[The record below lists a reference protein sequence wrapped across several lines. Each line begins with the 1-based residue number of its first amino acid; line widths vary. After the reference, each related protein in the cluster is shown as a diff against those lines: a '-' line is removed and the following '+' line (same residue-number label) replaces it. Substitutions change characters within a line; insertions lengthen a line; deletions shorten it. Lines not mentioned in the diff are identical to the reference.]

1 MSSSEASIDYLWS
14 GIDKHQQRS
23 QGLISAK
30 NPNLARAELKRLGI
44 IVTQIKPKPKAWLIR
59 PQHISGNDIA
69 VFARQLATMLAAGV
83 PLVQAF
89 AIISLSQRNPAMA
102 KLLLLIKIDIEGGES
117 LAQALAKQPRYF
129 DALFCHLVAAGEQA
143 GVLDS
148 LLDNIANYLEKI
160 EAIKHKVK
168 KALSYPIA
176 VLTVALVVTMILLI
190 FVVPVFEELFKSFG
204 ADLPL
209 FTQWVIALSMAI
221 QSKWWLIFSLLIAL
235 AYSFLYLKRRSHAF
249 NQNLDRM
256 LLKLPVFG
264 SLLEKSAIARFARTL
279 GTVCTAGVPLV
290 DGLISVAGACGN
302 LVYYNAVLKIR
313 EQVATGLP
321 LQFAMLQSG
330 LFPNL
335 LIQMVAIGEAS
346 GTLDNM
352 LIKVASYYEAEVD
365 HLLDHLSSLIEP
377 MIMVILG
384 ILVGGLIVAMYL
396 PIFKLGTVVG

>member
-1 MSSSEASIDYLWS
+1 MSHSETTIDYLWS
-14 GIDKHQQRS
+14 GIDKHQQRR

-30 NPNLARAELKRLGI
+30 NANLAHAELKRLGI
-44 IVTQIKPKPKAWLIR
+44 IVTQLKPKSKTWLTRTKPIR
-59 PQHISGNDIA
+59 RNDIA
-69 VFARQLATMLAAGV
+69 VFARQLATLLTAGV
-83 PLVQAF
+83 PLVQALT
-89 AIISLSQRNPAMA
+89 IISLSQPNPAMA
-102 KLLLLIKIDIEGGES
+102 KLLLLIKADIEGGES

-143 GVLDS
+143 GVLDN
-148 LLDNIANYLEKI
+148 LLDKIACYLEKI
-160 EAIKHKVK
+160 EVIKHKIK

-176 VLTVALVVTMILLI
+176 VLAVALIVTIILLT
-190 FVVPVFEELFKSFG
+190 FVVPVFEDLFKSFG
-204 ADLPL
+204 TDLPL
-209 FTQWVIALSMAI
+209 FTQWVMSLSMLI
-221 QSKWWLIFSLLIAL
+221 QAKFWLIISLLCTLI
-235 AYSFLYLKRRSHAF
+235 YGFIYGKRHSMRF
-249 NQNLDRM
+249 NQHLDQL

-279 GTVCTAGVPLV
+279 GTICTAGVPLI

-365 HLLDHLSSLIEP
+365 HLLDQLSTLIEP
-377 MIMVILG
+377 IMMLILG
-384 ILVGGLIVAMYL
+384 TLVGGLIVAIYL

>member
-1 MSSSEASIDYLWS
+1 
-14 GIDKHQQRS
+14 
-23 QGLISAK
+23 
-30 NPNLARAELKRLGI
+30 
-44 IVTQIKPKPKAWLIR
+44 
-59 PQHISGNDIA
+59 
-69 VFARQLATMLAAGV
+69 
-83 PLVQAF
+83 
-89 AIISLSQRNPAMA
+89 
-102 KLLLLIKIDIEGGES
+102 
-117 LAQALAKQPRYF
+117 
-129 DALFCHLVAAGEQA
+129 
-143 GVLDS
+143 
-148 LLDNIANYLEKI
+148 
-160 EAIKHKVK
+160 
-168 KALSYPIA
+168 
-176 VLTVALVVTMILLI
+176 MILLI

-221 QSKWWLIFSLLIAL
+221 QSKWWLLFSLLAAL
-235 AYSFLYLKRRSHAF
+235 AYSFLYLKRRSHGF

-384 ILVGGLIVAMYL
+384 ILVGGLIVAMYI

>member
-1 MSSSEASIDYLWS
+1 MSLSEASIDYLWS

-30 NPNLARAELKRLGI
+30 NPYLARAELKRLGI
-44 IVTQIKPKPKAWLIR
+44 IVTQIKPKPKSWLSR
-59 PQHISGNDIA
+59 SQSISRNDIA

-89 AIISLSQRNPAMA
+89 AVISLSQRNPTMA
-102 KLLLLIKIDIEGGES
+102 KLLLLIKTDIEGGDS

-129 DALFCHLVAAGEQA
+129 DTLFCHLVAAGEQA
-143 GVLDS
+143 GVLDN
-148 LLDNIANYLEKI
+148 LLDNIASYLEKI

-168 KALSYPIA
+168 KALSYPVA
-176 VLTVALVVTMILLI
+176 VLAVALIVTLILLM
-190 FVVPVFEELFKSFG
+190 FVVPVFEDLFKSFG
-204 ADLPL
+204 ADLPW
-209 FTQWVIALSMAI
+209 FTQSVIALSMVI
-221 QSKWWLIFSLLIAL
+221 QTQWWLIISLLTAL
-235 AYSFLYLKRRSHAF
+235 VYGFIYGRQHSNRF
-249 NQNLDRM
+249 NQNIDRL

-264 SLLEKSAIARFARTL
+264 GLLEKSAIARFARTL

-365 HLLDHLSSLIEP
+365 DLLDHLSSLIEP

>member
-1 MSSSEASIDYLWS
+1 
-14 GIDKHQQRS
+14 
-23 QGLISAK
+23 
-30 NPNLARAELKRLGI
+30 
-44 IVTQIKPKPKAWLIR
+44 
-59 PQHISGNDIA
+59 

-129 DALFCHLVAAGEQA
+129 DALFCNLVAAGEQA

-221 QSKWWLIFSLLIAL
+221 QSKWWLLFSLLAAL
-235 AYSFLYLKRRSHAF
+235 AYSFLYLKRRSHGF